1 MLWNYRVYEEPGIL
15 FGDRTVEADEPPFE
29 KVEELMKPGFEEGRK
44 LLAIL
49 TPAEGEP
56 LLCPQEEH
64 EDCSFEELA
73 EVVTGMLGEGEAFAA
88 AARCDAALRG
98 AHAHD
103 PELQL
108 LAASIYEH
116 IRFWDMAIPL
126 LQKVAKAW
134 TDLRKAAVEIRLARA
149 LKKSGRM
156 EDVSDMLE
164 QPLEHPELPPIL
176 KVEGMLL
183 KAMCK
188 DKEESLEILDELL
201 DQAEETLGDHRLVA
215 DALELHADILS
226 QDEPKK
232 AEQYY
237 LAAGKMLVQLQDPYF
252 FSLNERF
259 VVHFLRHEAY
269 REALNL
275 SHEMFELLKQAGG
288 PPVAAVPYFVFASRA
303 HKALGDTDQS
313 LSATKTAHTINKVE
327 AARLEQMLESMLKS
341 PQER

>member
-1 MLWNYRVYEEPGIL
+1 MLWNFKVYEEPGVL
-15 FGDRTVEADEPPFE
+15 FADRVVEAEEAPFDQ
-29 KVEELMKPGFEEGRK
+29 VEELMKPGVEEGRK
-44 LLAIL
+44 LLAVL

-56 LLCPQEEH
+56 VLCPRQEH
-64 EDCSFEELA
+64 DDGSFEEVA
-73 EVVTGMLGEGEAFAA
+73 ETVTGMLGEGEAFAA

-98 AHAHD
+98 AHGHD

-126 LQKVAKAW
+126 LEKVARAW
-134 TDLRKAAVEIRLARA
+134 EDLRQAAVKIRLARA
-149 LKKSGRM
+149 LKKGGKV
-156 EDVSDMLE
+156 EDVSEMLE
-164 QPLEHPELPPIL
+164 EPLEHPELPAIL
-176 KVEGMLL
+176 KVEGLLL

-188 DKEESLEILDELL
+188 EKEESLELLDELL
-201 DQAEETLGDHRLVA
+201 DFAEESLGDHRLVA

-226 QDEPKK
+226 EDEPKK
-232 AEQYY
+232 AEQFY
-237 LAAGKMLVQLQDPYF
+237 LAAGKMLVSLQDPYF

-259 VVHFLRHEAY
+259 VVHFLKHESY

-303 HKALGDTDQS
+303 HKALGDTEQS

-327 AARLEQMLESMLKS
+327 AKRLEQMLETMLN
-341 PQER
+341 

>member
-1 MLWNYRVYEEPGIL
+1 MQWNYRVYEQPGIL
-15 FGDRTVEADEPPFE
+15 FADRTVETDEPPFE
-29 KVEELMKPGFEEGRK
+29 QVKELIKPGLAEGRK
-44 LLAIL
+44 LLAVL

-64 EDCSFEELA
+64 EDCSFEALA
-73 EVVTGMLGEGEAFAA
+73 EEVTGMLGEGEAFAA

-98 AHAHD
+98 AHGHD

-116 IRFWDMAIPL
+116 IRFWDMACPL

-134 TDLRKAAVEIRLARA
+134 QDLRKAAVEIRLARA
-149 LKKSGRM
+149 LKKSGKAD
-156 EDVSDMLE
+156 DVSDMLDT
-164 QPLEHPELPPIL
+164 PLEHPELPPIL
-176 KVEGMLL
+176 KVEGLLL

-188 DKEESLEILDELL
+188 EKEEGLEILDELL
-201 DQAEETLGDHRLVA
+201 DFAEDSLGEHRLVA
-215 DALELHADILS
+215 DALELHADFLS
-226 QDEPKK
+226 EEEPKK

-237 LAAGKMLVQLQDPYF
+237 LAAGKMLVELQDPYF

-269 REALNL
+269 QEALNL
-275 SHEMFELLKQAGG
+275 SHEMFELLKQSGG

-303 HKALGDTDQS
+303 HQGLGEADQS
-313 LSATKTAHTINKVE
+313 ASATKTAHTINKIE
-327 AARLEQMLESMLKS
+327 ASRLEQMLETILN
-341 PQER
+341 